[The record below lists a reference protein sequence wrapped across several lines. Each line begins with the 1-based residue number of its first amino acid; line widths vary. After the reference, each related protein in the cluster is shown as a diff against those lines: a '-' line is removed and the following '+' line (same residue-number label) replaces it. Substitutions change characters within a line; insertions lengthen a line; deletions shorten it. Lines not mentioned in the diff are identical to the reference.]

1 MFVKLHTSSESFD
14 FLDKVFQ
21 LCFRGIKTILA
32 SSSSFFFFWDT
43 IFILH
48 CTEVSFVDEVG
59 DGTLEV

>member
-14 FLDKVFQ
+14 FLDTVFQ
-21 LCFRGIKTILA
+21 LCFRGIKIILA
-32 SSSSFFFFWDT
+32 SSSSFLGGDT